1 MKRIIIFLILG
12 IFFSLSSVVKSD
24 EMVSI
29 EEYLSDKSNN
39 DTAATIYSL
48 VRCSGLE
55 LFFATILLE
64 KAPDVS
70 QLSKEKSGE
79 FALYASKMDSA
90 TSDRK
95 FDDSAKNMINSSQE
109 IMNYYI
115 IDGKKNWS
123 KTGSYFLNS
132 YIDKDRQLC
141 DYLYNNVI
149 KTSG

>member
-1 MKRIIIFLILG
+1 MFPNYQK
-12 IFFSLSSVVKSD
+12 K
-24 EMVSI
+24 
-29 EEYLSDKSNN
+29 
-39 DTAATIYSL
+39 
-48 VRCSGLE
+48 
-55 LFFATILLE
+55 
-64 KAPDVS
+64 
-70 QLSKEKSGE
+70 KSGE

-95 FDDSAKNMINSSQE
+95 FDDSAKNMIKSSQE